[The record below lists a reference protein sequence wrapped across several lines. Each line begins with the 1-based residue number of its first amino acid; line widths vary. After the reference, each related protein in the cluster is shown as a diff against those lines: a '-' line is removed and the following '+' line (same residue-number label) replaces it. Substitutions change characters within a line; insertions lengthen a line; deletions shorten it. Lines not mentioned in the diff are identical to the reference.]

1 MITMTTSAHRR
12 IFYRIR
18 RRSPFMTSAVR
29 LFPDRANEVIRNAGE
44 HRPEVLTVMT
54 KAEVRI
60 GRHDRVLL
68 GKIID
73 IVTGENR
80 ELTDAEWRR
89 AIALRARLAI
99 TQEVRNA

>member
-18 RRSPFMTSAVR
+18 RRSPIMTQAVR
-29 LFPDRANEVIRNAGE
+29 LLPDRANEVIRQSDD
-44 HRPEVLTVMT
+44 RPAVVTVMT

-80 ELTDAEWRR
+80 RLTDEEWRR

>member
-12 IFYRIR
+12 IFFRIR
-18 RRSPFMTSAVR
+18 RRSPIMTTPVR
-29 LFPDRANEVIRNAGE
+29 LFPDRAREMLRNSSEA
-44 HRPEVLTVMT
+44 RPEVVTLMT

-80 ELTDAEWRR
+80 QLTDAEWRR